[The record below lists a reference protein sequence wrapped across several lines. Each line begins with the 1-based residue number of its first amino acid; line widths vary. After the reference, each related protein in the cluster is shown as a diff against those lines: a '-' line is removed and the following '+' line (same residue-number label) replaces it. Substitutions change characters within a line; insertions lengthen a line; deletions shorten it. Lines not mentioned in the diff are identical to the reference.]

1 MQQLQATLLFVVCCL
16 FHSKLHVNIHNFN
29 SIEVKTAMAPKSQ
42 PDEADSTPKT
52 STMKRSD
59 SESSFVGGPEEG
71 PVKDYRDY
79 RVRKSSLI
87 A

>member
-1 MQQLQATLLFVVCCL
+1 
-16 FHSKLHVNIHNFN
+16 
-29 SIEVKTAMAPKSQ
+29 MAPKAK
-42 PDEADSTPKT
+42 PAEEVEPPKA

-59 SESSFVGGPEEG
+59 SESSFVSVPDEG

-87 A
+87 S